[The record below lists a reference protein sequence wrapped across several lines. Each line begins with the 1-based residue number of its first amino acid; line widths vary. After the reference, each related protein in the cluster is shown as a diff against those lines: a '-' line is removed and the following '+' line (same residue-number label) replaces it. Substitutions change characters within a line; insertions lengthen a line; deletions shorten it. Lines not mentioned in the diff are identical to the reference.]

1 MSRIIK
7 GDKIIF
13 KNQHSDKDITLAHNA
28 TGYDL
33 IFDSE
38 CVFQLT
44 TEHKSLKLGEFTIE
58 LSNDSAGLEVK
69 KNDQTLFKFTD

>member
-13 KNQHSDKDITLAHNA
+13 KNQHSDQDITLKHNA

-33 IFDSE
+33 IFGSE

-44 TEHKSLKLGEFTIE
+44 TEHKSLKLGDFNIE
-58 LSNDSAGLEVK
+58 LSNDSNDLVVK
-69 KNDQTLFKFTD
+69 KNDQTLFKFTE